1 MFDPETNLPVAAVAN
16 ANVSSGDAAPNLA
29 LLQTVNPTNGAGSI
43 STTGIVLLG
52 VIGLAILAVLTFK
65 DT

>member
-1 MFDPETNLPVAAVAN
+1 MVDPENNLPVAAVAN
-16 ANVSSGDAAPNLA
+16 VSSGDTAPNLA
-29 LLQTVNPTNGAGSI
+29 LLQTVNPSGAGSI